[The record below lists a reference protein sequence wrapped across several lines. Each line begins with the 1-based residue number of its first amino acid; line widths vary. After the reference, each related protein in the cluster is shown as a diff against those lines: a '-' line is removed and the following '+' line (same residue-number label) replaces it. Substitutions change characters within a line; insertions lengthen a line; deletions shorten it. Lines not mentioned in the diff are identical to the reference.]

1 MFDTVRNYLSEFRNT
16 VTNEWKLFQKFGI
29 SAPDPE
35 SSQHDI
41 DFRRLLAS
49 ERDYTQEQS
58 LTQEYSSH
66 FKDTYYGY
74 VESDHM
80 KGEPFE
86 FYHPIDSN
94 LIPDSRLSSP
104 GITTLPFRY
113 HKQQVVSATRDVP
126 ESGFQLHPLINHLLM
141 TKYPEYLAHV
151 RKYCRPLG
159 TTDATFSDFN
169 KEQKEYPAIPPD
181 IISRIVPLI
190 TFFLNAKKFLP
201 LHYVDTFFC
210 KMPLSTGTSYYYRH
224 SYELRTHAAFS
235 HDQAYHN
242 KQSSKGYF
250 LNAFTQWARTTI
262 HRIKLFGTP
271 FTSDTLSPSEIKDK
285 LKQFFL
291 EHSTMLFTRNHISD
305 RDGALKQRPV
315 YAMDTLFLHLECMLT
330 FPLHVLARSTSSS
343 IMYSMETIRGGC
355 AQMDSLSR
363 RFTSFLCIDWS
374 SYDQRMPF
382 SIIDTFFTTFL
393 PSLIVIDKGYQPT
406 SEYLTYPGLS
416 SDKLYS
422 RLFNV
427 LCFIRTWY
435 FNCVYTTADGFSYVR
450 QFAGVASGMLNTQ
463 YLDSYCNL
471 FLLIHALIHF
481 GCSDSDILQIT
492 FFVMGDDNVLLTDWP
507 IMRLHSFLS
516 FLTDHSLSRFGMVL
530 SPTKSIITTLRSRIE
545 MLGYSCNH
553 GHPKRP
559 IPKLVAQLCYPEHGP
574 VDKFMSSR
582 AVGLA
587 YASAGCDPLFYTLC
601 KDVYFTFLP
610 YAETPTPQDM
620 DRIMKH
626 LPGFFKLLDSVDDFV
641 NIERFPTIYEIRS
654 RYSQWQGEL
663 DISKKWSPA
672 HFPTLPGEV
681 SQSSMTMTDY
691 MTHNGLVFPDV
702 DRLF

>member
-1 MFDTVRNYLSEFRNT
+1 MFDTVRNFLSEFRST
-16 VTNEWKLFQKFGI
+16 VTNEWKLFQKFGF
-29 SAPDPE
+29 SAPNPDSHSP
-35 SSQHDI
+35 DA

-49 ERDYTQEQS
+49 ERDYTLEKS
-58 LTQEYSSH
+58 LTSEYSTH
-66 FKDTYYGY
+66 FKDNFYGF

-80 KGEPFE
+80 KREPFE
-86 FYHPIDSN
+86 FYHPIDIES
-94 LIPDSRLSSP
+94 IPSDRLSSP
-104 GITTLPFRY
+104 GILTLPFRY
-113 HKQQVVSATRDVP
+113 HKQQVVTATQDVP
-126 ESGFQLHPLINHLLM
+126 ESGFQMHPLIRYLIM
-141 TKYPEYLAHV
+141 SKYPEYLQHV
-151 RKYCRPLG
+151 HKYCRPLG

-169 KEQKEYPAIPPD
+169 KEQKEYPAIPAAV
-181 IISRIVPLI
+181 ISRIVPLV

-224 SYELRTHAAFS
+224 SYELQTHALYS
-235 HDQAYHN
+235 HDLEYASKHT
-242 KQSSKGYF
+242 SKGYF
-250 LNAFTQWARTTI
+250 LNAFTFWARTTI
-262 HRIKLFGTP
+262 HRIKLYGLP
-271 FTSDTLSPSEIKDK
+271 FTPDKLSPSEIKDK

-291 EHSTMLFTRNHISD
+291 EHSTMLFTRNHISE
-305 RDGALKQRPV
+305 RNGVLKQRPV

-355 AQMDSLSR
+355 AYMDSISR

-382 SIIDTFFTTFL
+382 TIIDTFFTCFL
-393 PSLIVIDKGYQPT
+393 PSLLVVDKGYQPS
-406 SEYLTYPGLS
+406 SEYLTYPDLS
-416 SDKLYS
+416 SDKLFS
-422 RLFNV
+422 RLFNI

-450 QFAGVASGMLNTQ
+450 LFAGVASGMLNTQ

-492 FFVMGDDNVLLTDWP
+492 FFVMGDDNVLLTNWS
-507 IMRLHSFLS
+507 IFRLHEFLD

-545 MLGYSCNH
+545 MLGYTCNH

-559 IPKLVAQLCYPEHGP
+559 IPKLVAQLCFPEHGP
-574 VDKFMSSR
+574 VDKYMSSR
-582 AVGLA
+582 AIGLA
-587 YASAGCDPLFYTLC
+587 YASAGCDPLFYSFC
-601 KDVYFTFLP
+601 KDVYNTFLP
-610 YAETPTPQDM
+610 YAEQCSAQDLTA
-620 DRIMKH
+620 ITKY
-626 LPGFFKLLDSVDDFV
+626 LPGFFKLLDSVDEFV
-641 NIERFPTIYEIRS
+641 NIERFPTIFEIRD

-681 SQSSMTMTDY
+681 LQSSMTMQDY
-691 MTHNGLVFPDV
+691 MTLNGHVFPDV
-702 DRLF
+702 ERLF